1 MFRARFARAV
11 NKWVLFPREAGLEFE
26 SVAATPISLKC
37 QVLVRTSTT
46 TRAWLSHLA
55 FFAQAAMPSG
65 ASLTQLALPLPRLVQ
80 SLHLSAPGCFVP
92 NPNTFKPLLFC
103 RRSSQLAVCG
113 GIASATCRELHAE
126 PSDERRYVWWSS
138 VCCWHDAPRFRF
150 VTCVHLCLS
159 VPPEEAKGTKLPAV
173 PAVARGCGDESH

>member
-37 QVLVRTSTT
+37 QVLLVLLRT
-46 TRAWLSHLA
+46 RLSRLA
-55 FFAQAAMPSG
+55 FSAQVVMPSG
-65 ASLTQLALPLPRLVQ
+65 ALLKQLALPLPRLVQ
-80 SLHLSAPGCFVP
+80 SLRLSAPGCFVP

-138 VCCWHDAPRFRF
+138 VCCWHEAPRFRF
-150 VTCVHLCLS
+150 VTCVHVCLS

-173 PAVARGCGDESH
+173 PAVARV

>member
-1 MFRARFARAV
+1 M

-37 QVLVRTSTT
+37 QVLLVLLRT
-46 TRAWLSHLA
+46 RLSRLA
-55 FFAQAAMPSG
+55 FSAQVVMPSG
-65 ASLTQLALPLPRLVQ
+65 ALLKQLALPLPRLVQ
-80 SLHLSAPGCFVP
+80 SLRLSAPGCFMP

-103 RRSSQLAVCG
+103 RRSSQLTVCG

-138 VCCWHDAPRFRF
+138 VCCWHEAPRFRF
-150 VTCVHLCLS
+150 VTCVHVCLS

-173 PAVARGCGDESH
+173 PAVARV

>member
-11 NKWVLFPREAGLEFE
+11 DKWVLFPREAGLEFE

-37 QVLVRTSTT
+37 QVLLVLLRT
-46 TRAWLSHLA
+46 RLSRLA
-55 FFAQAAMPSG
+55 FSAQVVMPSG
-65 ASLTQLALPLPRLVQ
+65 ALLKQLALPLPRLVQ
-80 SLHLSAPGCFVP
+80 SLRLSAPGCFVP

-103 RRSSQLAVCG
+103 RRSSQLTVCG